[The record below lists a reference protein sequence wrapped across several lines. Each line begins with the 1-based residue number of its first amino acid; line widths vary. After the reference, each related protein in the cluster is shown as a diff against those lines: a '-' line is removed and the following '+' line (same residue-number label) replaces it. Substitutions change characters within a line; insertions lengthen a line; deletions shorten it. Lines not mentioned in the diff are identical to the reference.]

1 MIRILIVDDQKVIR
15 EKLLYMF
22 QQALD
27 ILVVGTATDG
37 DSALKQIEVLQ
48 PDIVLMDFDIPKM
61 NGIKTTKII
70 SHKFPDTK
78 IIVLSN
84 FNSEEYAAKSL
95 EAGAKI
101 FLSKS
106 LPAREI
112 KKSIRLV
119 SQGTSEAIASLVPGQ
134 LAEDHWVEANSST
147 SSSVGTNNSNNSQ
160 LNKFKTLEPNSRNEL
175 DLNSNNS
182 AIVTTKKSWNKAKP
196 KKRFRWKH
204 WLIGWAVLNIS
215 VWSLTLL
222 YFKFKPPI
230 YTSEWSV
237 ILPGKAKVNLDLPD
251 VGQADFGTDN
261 SVEDFD
267 PRNDILYLASSS
279 SVLSKAAMTVNLSL
293 ADFGEPEI
301 ELIDNSSIIA
311 FSIEGNTPQEAQSKA
326 IALQQSMVK
335 QIEFLKVSQAKQ
347 DAEKVRSERQVE
359 QNKLRE
365 LRQRLNK
372 RKIDSDLINPEQI
385 NNLAEQVEDLR
396 KQKGQVERELQETNN
411 SIQLLSDILKLSPQQ
426 AVDASSL
433 QADRLFQQY
442 LQEYSQLSANL
453 INSQSRFTFDAPIIQ
468 NEQEKLKE
476 VETALLNRGSLVLG
490 KPVER
495 ATLEKLNLKSSD
507 GSRDKG
513 EDEESM
519 MKKLAATWT
528 TQQSLTVR
536 RQTLN
541 NQIQELNSRLK
552 YLAQEQLP
560 LENLQREAEFTEALL
575 TSKTAQ
581 SDIKD
586 DAPTFPPIQLLSE
599 PELPDQASN
608 SDIKPLLLANMVFTV
623 ISLVGLVLLRNERES
638 TVWNDEHY

>member
-27 ILVVGTATDG
+27 IQVVGTATNG
-37 DSALKQIEVLQ
+37 EIALKQIEVLQ
-48 PDIVLMDFDIPKM
+48 PDIVLMDFDVPEM
-61 NGIKTTKII
+61 NGIKTTRII

-78 IIVLSN
+78 IIVLSD

-119 SQGTSEAIASLVPGQ
+119 YQRNTEEIASVLPGQ
-134 LAEDHWVEANSST
+134 LANDNWVEAHSST
-147 SSSVGTNNSNNSQ
+147 SSSVGTNNSNNSR
-160 LNKFKTLEPNSRNEL
+160 LNKFKTSEPSSRNGLGL
-175 DLNSNNS
+175 DSNNG
-182 AIVTTKKSWNKAKP
+182 AIVTTKKSWNKAEP
-196 KKRFRWKH
+196 EKRFRWKH

-222 YFKFKPPI
+222 HFKLKPLI

-237 ILPGKAKVNLDLPD
+237 ILPAKAKVNLSLPD

-267 PRNDILYLASSS
+267 PRNNILYLASSP
-279 SVLSKAAMTVNLSL
+279 SVLSQAAKSVNLSL
-293 ADFGEPEI
+293 TDFGVPEI
-301 ELIDNSSIIA
+301 ELISDSSIVA

-326 IALQQSMVK
+326 IALHQSMLK

-347 DAEKVRSERQVE
+347 DAEKVRSQRQAE
-359 QNKLRE
+359 QNKLQQ

-372 RKIDSDLINPEQI
+372 RKIDSNLISPEQI
-385 NNLAEQVEDLR
+385 NNLAEQVENLR
-396 KQKGQVERELQETNN
+396 QQKSQVERELQETNN
-411 SIQLLSDILKLSPQQ
+411 SIQLLSNVLKLSPQQ

-442 LQEYSQLSANL
+442 LQEYTQLGANL
-453 INSQSRFTFDAPIIQ
+453 IDLQSRFTFDAPTIQ

-476 VETALLNRGSLVLG
+476 VETALLNRGSSVLG

-507 GSRDKG
+507 GSQDRG
-513 EDEESM
+513 EDQETM
-519 MKKLAATWT
+519 MKQLATTWT
-528 TQQSLTVR
+528 TRQNLTVR
-536 RQTLN
+536 KQTMD
-541 NQIQELNSRLK
+541 NQIQELSSRLK
-552 YLAQEQLP
+552 YLAREQLP
-560 LENLQREAEFTEALL
+560 LENLQREAEFTEAIL

-586 DAPTFPPIQLLSE
+586 DATTFPAVQLLSE

-608 SDIKPLLLANMVFTV
+608 SDIKPLLLADMVFTV

-638 TVWNDEHY
+638 TVWNDKHY

>member
-70 SHKFPDTK
+70 NHKFPNTK

-84 FNSEEYAAKSL
+84 FDSEEYAAKSL

-106 LPAREI
+106 LSAREI

-134 LAEDHWVEANSST
+134 LAKDHWVETNSST
-147 SSSVGTNNSNNSQ
+147 SSSVGTNNSR
-160 LNKFKTLEPNSRNEL
+160 LNKFKTSEPNSRNEL
-175 DLNSNNS
+175 SLDSNNS

-196 KKRFRWKH
+196 EKRFRWKD

-261 SVEDFD
+261 SIEDLD

-311 FSIEGNTPQEAQSKA
+311 FSIEGDTPKEAQSKA

-347 DAEKVRSERQVE
+347 DAEKVRGERQAE
-359 QNKLRE
+359 QNKLKE
-365 LRQRLNK
+365 LRQQLNK
-372 RKIDSDLINPEQI
+372 RKIDSDLINPEQV
-385 NNLAEQVEDLR
+385 NNLAQQVDDLR
-396 KQKGQVERELQETNN
+396 QQKGQVERELQETNN
-411 SIQLLSDILKLSPQQ
+411 SIQLLSDTLKLSPQQ

-442 LQEYSQLSANL
+442 LQEYSQLGANL
-453 INSQSRFTFDAPIIQ
+453 IDLQSRFTFDAPTIQ
-468 NEQEKLKE
+468 NEQEKLRE
-476 VETALLNRGSLVLG
+476 VETALLNRGSSVLG

-507 GSRDKG
+507 DSQDRG
-513 EDEESM
+513 ENEESM

-536 RQTLN
+536 RQTLD

-552 YLAQEQLP
+552 YLAREQLP
-560 LENLQREAEFTEALL
+560 LENLRREAEFTEALL

-586 DAPTFPPIQLLSE
+586 DAPTFPAIQLLSE
-599 PELPDQASN
+599 PELPDEASN
-608 SDIKPLLLANMVFTV
+608 SDIKPLLLANIVFTV
-623 ISLVGLVLLRNERES
+623 ISLAGLVLLRNERES
-638 TVWNDEHY
+638 TVWNDKHY

>member
-27 ILVVGTATDG
+27 IQVVGTATNG
-37 DSALKQIEVLQ
+37 ETALKQIEVLQ
-48 PDIVLMDFDIPKM
+48 PDIVLMDFDVPEM
-61 NGIKTTKII
+61 NGIKTTRII

-78 IIVLSN
+78 IIVLSD

-119 SQGTSEAIASLVPGQ
+119 FQGSTEAVASILPGQ
-134 LAEDHWVEANSST
+134 LAKDNWVEANSST
-147 SSSVGTNNSNNSQ
+147 FSSVETNNSR
-160 LNKFKTLEPNSRNEL
+160 LNKLKTSELNSRNEL
-175 DLNSNNS
+175 GLDSNNG
-182 AIVTTKKSWNKAKP
+182 AIVTTKKSWNKAEP
-196 KKRFRWKH
+196 EKRFRWKH
-204 WLIGWAVLNIS
+204 WLIGWAILNIS

-222 YFKFKPPI
+222 YFKIKPLI

-237 ILPGKAKVNLDLPD
+237 ILPAKAKVNLSLPD

-267 PRNDILYLASSS
+267 PRNNILYLASSS
-279 SVLSKAAMTVNLSL
+279 SVLSQAAKSVNLSL
-293 ADFGEPEI
+293 TDFGEPKI
-301 ELIDNSSIIA
+301 ELITDSSIVS
-311 FSIEGNTPQEAQSKA
+311 FSIEGNTPKEAQSKA
-326 IALQQSMVK
+326 IALHQSMLK

-347 DAEKVRSERQVE
+347 DAEKVRSERQAE
-359 QNKLRE
+359 QNKLQQ

-385 NNLAEQVEDLR
+385 NNLAGQVENLR
-396 KQKGQVERELQETNN
+396 QQKSQVERELQETNN
-411 SIQLLSDILKLSPQQ
+411 SIQLLSDALKLSPQQ

-433 QADRLFQQY
+433 QADQLFQQY
-442 LQEYSQLSANL
+442 LQEYTQLSANL
-453 INSQSRFTFDAPIIQ
+453 IDLQSRFTFNAPTIQ

-476 VETALLNRGSLVLG
+476 VETALLNRGSSVLG

-495 ATLEKLNLKSSD
+495 ATLEKLNFKSSD
-507 GSRDKG
+507 DSQDRG
-513 EDEESM
+513 EDKESM
-519 MKKLAATWT
+519 MKQLATTWT
-528 TQQSLTVR
+528 TRQNLTVR
-536 RQTLN
+536 RQTMD

-552 YLAQEQLP
+552 YLAREQLP
-560 LENLQREAEFTEALL
+560 LDNLQREAEFTEAIL

-586 DAPTFPPIQLLSE
+586 DATTFPAVQLLSE

-608 SDIKPLLLANMVFTV
+608 SDIKPLLLADMVFTV